1 MELQRNYPLFKM
13 WEELEMIDQELRD
26 YKDLPDEVRKM
37 ITSNE
42 FDTLK
47 QIQNHF
53 SESVD
58 YLHRF
63 FSNDDTRQNL
73 YYVVHDWIGERGQD
87 HNRNDALLAELKEAS
102 DILERLDRR
111 LEIET

>member
-1 MELQRNYPLFKM
+1 
-13 WEELEMIDQELRD
+13 MIDQELRD
-26 YKDLPDEVRKM
+26 YKDLPDEVRNI

-53 SESVD
+53 AESVD

-87 HNRNDALLAELKEAS
+87 YNRNDALLAELKEAS

-111 LEIET
+111 LEIEA